1 MHWKLKADLPLE
13 GALPSARFIS
23 ARSLIAFLS
32 AQGANAVQFL

>member
-13 GALPSARFIS
+13 GALPSACFIS

-32 AQGANAVQFL
+32 AQGANAIQFL